1 MHEKPLLVLYT
12 DGTIKKIYD
21 PALLFAICLDLRVF
35 QAGRRA
41 RFVAL
46 LENVLTEA
54 VVARA
59 FTASAGFARGG
70 VAGFA
75 VHGAQ
80 YSEGRW

>member
-1 MHEKPLLVLYT
+1 MRGRHTCLPIQ
-12 DGTIKKIYD
+12 GPRAGM

-59 FTASAGFARGG
+59 FAASAGFAGGG

-75 VHGAQ
+75 VHIH
-80 YSEGRW
+80 